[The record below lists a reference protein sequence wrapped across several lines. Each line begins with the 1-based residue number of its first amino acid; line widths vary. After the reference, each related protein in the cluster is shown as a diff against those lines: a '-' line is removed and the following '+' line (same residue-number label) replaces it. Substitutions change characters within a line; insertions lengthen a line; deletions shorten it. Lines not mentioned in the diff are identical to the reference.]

1 MARFVECIGQTQNNL
16 CPKGITPHRS
26 HTMGIFSR
34 FNDIVSSNI
43 NAMLEKAENPEKI
56 IRLVIQEM
64 EDTLVEV
71 RTTAAKNIADRK
83 TIQRRLDRLRF
94 EAQSWSEKAELAVRR
109 DREDLARAA
118 LAEKAALQELIDRL
132 EAESLE
138 IDTQLEQLN
147 EDIGRLQAKLTE
159 AKERRKALQM
169 RHDTATSRVQ
179 TRESLSDDRIHEAMS
194 RFEHIERK
202 MDELEGQVESYDL
215 GRERPLKDEFT
226 DLAAEDTVEQELAEL
241 KKRVQ
246 AQD

>member
-1 MARFVECIGQTQNNL
+1 
-16 CPKGITPHRS
+16 
-26 HTMGIFSR
+26 MGIFSR

-71 RTTAAKNIADRK
+71 RTTAARTIADRK
-83 TIQRRLDRLRF
+83 TLHRRLDRLRV
-94 EAQSWSEKAELAVRR
+94 EAQGWTKKAELAIRR

-118 LAEKAALQELIDRL
+118 LAEKSARQEVIDQL
-132 EAESLE
+132 EIEALE
-138 IDTQLEQLN
+138 IDSQLEQLN

-159 AKERRKALQM
+159 AKERKKGLQM
-169 RHDTATSRVQ
+169 RRDTATSRIK
-179 TRESLSDDRIHEAMS
+179 TRQSLSDTRIHEVMG

-215 GRERPLKDEFT
+215 GRERPLQDEFT

-241 KKRVQ
+241 KKRIQ
-246 AQD
+246 AQREQKNS

>member
-1 MARFVECIGQTQNNL
+1 
-16 CPKGITPHRS
+16 
-26 HTMGIFSR
+26 MGIFSR

-43 NAMLEKAENPEKI
+43 NAMLEKAEDPEKI

-71 RTTAAKNIADRK
+71 RTTAARTIADRK
-83 TIQRRLDRLRF
+83 TLQRRLDRLRL
-94 EAQSWSEKAELAVRR
+94 EAQGWTEKAELAVRR

-118 LAEKAALQELIDRL
+118 LAEKSALQEVIDQL

-138 IDTQLEQLN
+138 IDSSLEQLN

-159 AKERRKALQM
+159 AKERKKGLQM
-169 RHDTATSRVQ
+169 RHDTATSRVK
-179 TRESLSDDRIHEAMS
+179 TRQSFSDNRIHEVMG

-215 GRERPLKDEFT
+215 GRERPLKDEFS
-226 DLAAEDTVEQELAEL
+226 DLAAEDSVEQELAAL
-241 KKRVQ
+241 KKRMQ
-246 AQD
+246 AQQEQKNS

>member
-1 MARFVECIGQTQNNL
+1 
-16 CPKGITPHRS
+16 
-26 HTMGIFSR
+26 MGIFSR

-71 RTTAAKNIADRK
+71 RTTAARTIADRK
-83 TIQRRLDRLRF
+83 TIQRRLDRLRT
-94 EAQSWSEKAELAVRR
+94 EVQGWSEKAELAVRR
-109 DREDLARAA
+109 DRDDLARAA
-118 LAEKAALQELIDRL
+118 LAEKASLQDLIDRL
-132 EAESLE
+132 EIESLE
-138 IDTQLEQLN
+138 IDSQLDQLN

-159 AKERRKALQM
+159 AKERKKGLQM
-169 RHDTATSRVQ
+169 RRDTATSRIK
-179 TRESLSDDRIHEAMS
+179 TRESLADDRIHEAMS

-215 GRERPLKDEFT
+215 GRERPLKDEFA
-226 DLAAEDTVEQELAEL
+226 DLAAEETVEQELADL

-246 AQD
+246 AQG

>member
-1 MARFVECIGQTQNNL
+1 
-16 CPKGITPHRS
+16 
-26 HTMGIFSR
+26 MGIFSR

-71 RTTAAKNIADRK
+71 RTTAAKTIADRK

-94 EAQSWSEKAELAVRR
+94 EAQGWSEKAELAVRR

-118 LAEKAALQELIDRL
+118 LAEKATLQELIDRL
-132 EAESLE
+132 EAESEE
-138 IDTQLEQLN
+138 IDSQLAQLN

-159 AKERRKALQM
+159 AKERKKALQV
-169 RHDTATSRVQ
+169 RHDTATSRVK
-179 TRESLSDDRIHEAMS
+179 TRQSLSDDRIYEAMS

-202 MDELEGQVESYDL
+202 MDQLEGQVESYDL
-215 GRERPLKDEFT
+215 GRERPLKDEFA
-226 DLAAEDTVEQELAEL
+226 DLASRDTIEQELAEL

-246 AQD
+246 DRD

>member
-1 MARFVECIGQTQNNL
+1 
-16 CPKGITPHRS
+16 
-26 HTMGIFSR
+26 MGIFSR

-83 TIQRRLDRLRF
+83 TIQRRLDRLRY
-94 EAQSWSEKAELAVRR
+94 EARGWDEKAELAVRNN
-109 DREDLARAA
+109 REDLARAA

-132 EAESLE
+132 EIEVKE
-138 IDTQLEQLN
+138 IDDQLEQLN
-147 EDIGRLQAKLTE
+147 EDIGRLQSKLTE
-159 AKERRKALQM
+159 AKERKKALEM
-169 RHDTATSRVQ
+169 RHKTATSRVK
-179 TRESLSDDRIHEAMS
+179 TRETLSDDRIHEAMS

-215 GRERPLKDEFT
+215 GRERPLRDEFA
-226 DLAAEDTVEQELAEL
+226 DLAANDAVERELAEL

-246 AQD
+246 ES

>member
-1 MARFVECIGQTQNNL
+1 
-16 CPKGITPHRS
+16 
-26 HTMGIFSR
+26 MGIFSR

-71 RTTAAKNIADRK
+71 RTTAARTIADRK
-83 TIQRRLDRLRF
+83 TIQRRLDRLRS
-94 EAQSWSEKAELAVRR
+94 EVQGWSEKAELAVRR
-109 DREDLARAA
+109 DRDDLARAA
-118 LAEKAALQELIDRL
+118 LAEKASLQDLIDRL
-132 EAESLE
+132 EIESLE
-138 IDTQLEQLN
+138 IDSQLDQLN

-159 AKERRKALQM
+159 AKERKKGLQM
-169 RHDTATSRVQ
+169 RRDTATSRIK
-179 TRESLSDDRIHEAMS
+179 TRESLADDRIHEAMS

-215 GRERPLKDEFT
+215 GRERPLKDEFA
-226 DLAAEDTVEQELAEL
+226 DLAAEETVEQELADL

-246 AQD
+246 AQG

>member
-1 MARFVECIGQTQNNL
+1 
-16 CPKGITPHRS
+16 
-26 HTMGIFSR
+26 MGIFSR

-71 RTTAAKNIADRK
+71 RTTAARTIADRK
-83 TIQRRLDRLRF
+83 TLHRRLDRLRF
-94 EAQSWSEKAELAVRR
+94 EAQGWTEKAELAVRR
-109 DREDLARAA
+109 EREDLARAA
-118 LAEKAALQELIDRL
+118 LAEKAALQKVIDQL
-132 EAESLE
+132 ATESLE
-138 IDTQLEQLN
+138 IDSQLEQLN

-159 AKERRKALQM
+159 AKERKKALQM
-169 RHDTATSRVQ
+169 RHDTASSRIK

-215 GRERPLKDEFT
+215 GRERPLKDEFA

-246 AQD
+246 AQQD